1 MRARWHL
8 FVDEYFKL
16 NLNATRA
23 YLAVYNTQSENT
35 AAVEASRLLRKP
47 NIRAEIERR
56 LKEHQMESDEV
67 LFGLTQQA
75 RADLGIFFKL
85 VEEWTF
91 YPLPTYDII
100 DAKEVVDDSDP
111 DNPVKK
117 VSYWV
122 RHVVIDLD
130 KIIDPRYSHL
140 LHKFSDSPKNGLGI
154 EIYNKQTA
162 LQTLAKINGLIIDRA
177 DITSKGESIAPVNDE
192 RFDRAVSTLSSVIRE
207 SLSGAV
213 HEPQGSMDAPE
224 QPTVASPPEPGG

>member
-1 MRARWHL
+1 MRAKWRL
-8 FVDEYFKL
+8 FIDEYFKL
-16 NLNATRA
+16 NLNGTRA
-23 YLAVYNTQSENT
+23 YLAVYSTQSENA

-47 NIRAEIERR
+47 NVKAEIERR

-91 YPLPTYDII
+91 YPLPSYDII
-100 DAKEVVDDSDP
+100 DAKEVIDDSDP
-111 DNPVKK
+111 DSPKRK
-117 VSYWV
+117 ISYWV

-162 LQTLAKINGLIIDRA
+162 LQTLAKINGLIIDKH
-177 DITSKGESIAPVNDE
+177 DITSGGEKLSVSDE
-192 RFDRAVSTLSSVIRE
+192 RYDRAVSTLADALRK
-207 SLSGAV
+207 SLPGEV
-213 HEPQGSMDAPE
+213 DQPTGPVDAPE
-224 QPTVASPPEPGG
+224 QPPVVSPPEQSG